1 MANEGSQQVIKGAIA
16 VSAGGGALTLT
27 NIWLNA
33 RWIRVKPVA
42 ETDTFDVT
50 GADAEGIIMFTRTGQ
65 LGTFSE
71 RLEMSLGVLKTI
83 TIANGAQDG
92 TYQVRFDT
100 H

>member
-1 MANEGSQQVIKGAIA
+1 MANEGSQQVIKGTVTI
-16 VSAGGGALTLT
+16 SSGGGALTLT

-33 RWIRVKPVA
+33 RWIRIKPVA
-42 ETDTFDVT
+42 ESDTYDIT
-50 GADAEGIIMFTRTGQ
+50 GADADGIIMFTRTTQ

-71 RLEMSLGVLKTI
+71 RMEMSLGVLKTI
-83 TIANGAQDG
+83 TIANASQDG